1 MSGIQ
6 FSSPVTNQKASP
18 AIHASSLATRPA
30 PQLPG
35 RIFVDTDNPSTGMYR
50 DTGTVWVQIAET
62 GASDVDTLQNVTDN
76 GNTTDNTLILTYDS
90 TFNGS
95 NAIEFFDVG
104 TTATRY
110 SITKQGTGNRLTIQ
124 GNSPLSTNDMGIM
137 IDALQN
143 TLRTYWGSSFNT
155 RGISCDFT
163 NNIYRLGNVSG
174 TVGEQGIYI
183 NATGQV
189 GIGTA
194 SPTASY
200 KLDVEG
206 FTRLSQTTDNATL
219 TVTGSFNGIQRI
231 LLENTNATISAGA
244 GFRFNNDTGLK
255 TQLFLSSTVYTQG
268 ANTLF
273 VDGVSS
279 RIEIGSR
286 TSNVDINTV
295 SLGVTNTKFRVFN
308 NGNVGV
314 GSNPTDAG
322 YKLDVNGT
330 VRVQGTELRLDNG
343 TTGTL
348 NIYSA
353 TPIINFFSGGG
364 YTFGRSGTTMTWNSV
379 NTALQISGNSAYTLD
394 AATGHVWRTA
404 LSGGAATA
412 RLDTG
417 GSLSIGKGS
426 TAAVASS
433 ILELSSTTKG
443 FLPPS
448 MTTAQINAISTP
460 AEGLIAYNTT
470 ISHLCVYQGGAWVRI
485 NHSPM

>member
-18 AIHASSLATRPA
+18 AIHASSLATRPS

-174 TVGEQGIYI
+174 TAGEQGVYI
-183 NATGQV
+183 DAIGEV
-189 GIGTA
+189 GIGNTN
-194 SPTASY
+194 PSY
-200 KLDVEG
+200 LLDVNG
-206 FTRLSQTTDNATL
+206 TTRISGTELRLDNGTTGVINLYSTTPEIRFASFDPTNYRFYRSGTTMYWNSSGNIRLQISGNEAYQIDATNGHILRSAITGGAALARL
-219 TVTGSFNGIQRI
+219 TTG
-231 LLENTNATISAGA
+231 
-244 GFRFNNDTGLK
+244 
-255 TQLFLSSTVYTQG
+255 
-268 ANTLF
+268 
-273 VDGVSS
+273 
-279 RIEIGSR
+279 
-286 TSNVDINTV
+286 
-295 SLGVTNTKFRVFN
+295 
-308 NGNVGV
+308 GNFMVGTT
-314 GSNPTDAG
+314 TDAG

-330 VRVQGTELRLDNG
+330 TRISGTELRLDNG
-343 TTGTL
+343 TTGTINL
-348 NIYSA
+348 YSN
-353 TPIINFFSGGG
+353 TPIINFFSGSG
-364 YTFGRSGTTMTWNSV
+364 YTFGRSGTAMTWNSGGSI
-379 NTALQISGNSAYTLD
+379 NLQISSNDAYSLSA
-394 AATGHVWRTA
+394 ANGHLFRSA
-404 LSGGAATA
+404 IAGGAFLA

-417 GSLSIGKGS
+417 GSLSIGNGS
-426 TAAVASS
+426 TAANASS
-433 ILELSSTTKG
+433 ILDLTSTTKG
-443 FLPPS
+443 FLPPR
-448 MTTAQINAISTP
+448 MTTAQINAITTP
-460 AEGLIAYNTT
+460 AEGLIAFNTT
-470 ISHLCVYQGGAWVRI
+470 ISHLCVYQAGAWAKLS
-485 NHSPM
+485 HSPM